1 LTKAIRCGSLLTKM
15 IIKTSESNGGW
26 IHLTLEEAW
35 AEFKSVTEGTDI
47 HVGMLEAMQI
57 FRSGGQAEQRQAELT
72 PEKKERGRFLDWL
85 LHEKQDR
92 SLAYQYLRQ
101 VGTVTVGPRDYWAT
115 DQGGR
120 RAIAWESSYS
130 YPGSDSEIWDVIYV
144 DAP

>member
-1 LTKAIRCGSLLTKM
+1 M
-15 IIKTSESNGGW
+15 
-26 IHLTLEEAW
+26 TLEEAW
-35 AEFKSVTEGTDI
+35 AEFKSATEGTDI

-57 FRSGGQAEQRQAELT
+57 LRRGEQAERRHAELT
-72 PEKKERGRFLDWL
+72 PEKKEQGLFLDWL
-85 LHEKQDR
+85 LHAKQDR

>member
-1 LTKAIRCGSLLTKM
+1 
-15 IIKTSESNGGW
+15 
-26 IHLTLEEAW
+26 LTLEEAW
-35 AEFKSVTEGTDI
+35 AEFKFATEGTDI

-57 FRSGGQAEQRQAELT
+57 LRRGGQTERRHAELT
-72 PEKKERGRFLDWL
+72 PEKKEQGLFLDWL
-85 LHEKQDR
+85 LHAKQDR

>member
-1 LTKAIRCGSLLTKM
+1 
-15 IIKTSESNGGW
+15 
-26 IHLTLEEAW
+26 LTLEEAW
-35 AEFKSVTEGTDI
+35 AEFKSVSDETDI
-47 HVGMLEAMQI
+47 HVGVLEAMQI
-57 FRSGGQAEQRQAELT
+57 LRSGGLAGRRQAKLT
-72 PEKKERGRFLDWL
+72 PEKEEQGRFLDWL

-120 RAIAWESSYS
+120 RAISWESSYS

-144 DAP
+144 DAR

>member
-1 LTKAIRCGSLLTKM
+1 M

-57 FRSGGQAEQRQAELT
+57 FRSGGQAGQRQAELT

>member
-1 LTKAIRCGSLLTKM
+1 M
-15 IIKTSESNGGW
+15 
-26 IHLTLEEAW
+26 TLEEAW
-35 AEFKSVTEGTDI
+35 AEFKSVADGTDI

-57 FRSGGQAEQRQAELT
+57 LRRGGQAGRRQAELT
-72 PEKKERGRFLDWL
+72 PEKEDQGRFLDWL
-85 LHEKQDR
+85 LHEKQER